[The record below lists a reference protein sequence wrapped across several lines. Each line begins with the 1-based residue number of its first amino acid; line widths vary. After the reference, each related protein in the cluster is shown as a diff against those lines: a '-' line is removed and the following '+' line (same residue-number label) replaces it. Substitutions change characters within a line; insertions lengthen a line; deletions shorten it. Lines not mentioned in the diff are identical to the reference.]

1 MIHIL
6 QLNRI
11 PADLAPLRIQSALGL
26 KSRGQRQFGWQS
38 ASTPPGKAPGIRLW
52 TLESKKIEGVNLGKN
67 YSGRSKPEIL
77 QTGGEV
83 SAPAMTGA
91 GNGTISLHGSLT
103 MARSMAFLAGRIAS
117 RETAQPGDI
126 FAALVEDQ
134 FIPGPGA
141 VVHRVDLPEGEFYP
155 DLVLDHGLEEIS
167 ADLNHHRQN
176 RDQGRD
182 QGTEALEGSA
192 GPKNIRREE
201 VPGEIMFRNE
211 EGNLFLEEFY
221 RCFIP
226 FCSPHQLHT
235 LFLNPLAEKRQLY
248 PSIHR
253 FVSYL
258 ANMSDL
264 ANMSELDGNSSEEA

>member
-6 QLNRI
+6 QLSRI
-11 PADLAPLRIQSALGL
+11 SADVAPLKIQSALGL
-26 KSRGQRQFGWQS
+26 KSRGQREFGWQS
-38 ASTPPGKAPGIRLW
+38 ASTPPGRSPEIRLW
-52 TLESKKIEGVNLGKN
+52 TREDLKLETANLGGN

-77 QTGGEV
+77 QTDGEV
-83 SAPAMTGA
+83 SAPALTGA

-103 MARSMAFLAGRIAS
+103 MARSMGFLAGRIAS

-126 FAALVEDQ
+126 FAALVEDH

-167 ADLNHHRQN
+167 ADLNSHRQD

-182 QGTEALEGSA
+182 QGTEAFGGSA
-192 GPKNIRREE
+192 GPKKIRREE
-201 VPGEIMFRNE
+201 VLGEKMFRNE
-211 EGNLFLEEFY
+211 EQNLFLEEFY

-248 PSIHR
+248 PSLHR
-253 FVSYL
+253 FVTYL

-264 ANMSELDGNSSEEA
+264 AGNSSGEA